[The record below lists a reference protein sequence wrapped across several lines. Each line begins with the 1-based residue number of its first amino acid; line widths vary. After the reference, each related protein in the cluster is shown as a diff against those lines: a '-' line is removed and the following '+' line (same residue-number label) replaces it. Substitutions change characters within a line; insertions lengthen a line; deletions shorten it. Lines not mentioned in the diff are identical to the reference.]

1 MPISKTKM
9 KNAAIAAKMAGL
21 PSIPKELIDQFVSGP
36 MTGDAVN
43 AATVAFKKALIER
56 ALGAEMS
63 HHLGYPN
70 GASKPEASPVNQ
82 RNGRSAKTVLTDDG
96 PLRIEVPRDRA
107 GSFEP
112 VLIPKHQRRFTGF
125 DEKIVA
131 MYARGMTMRE
141 IQGFLLES
149 YAVEVSPE
157 FISSVT
163 DAVMAEVTAWQARPL
178 EPMYPVIFFDAL
190 RVKIKEDA
198 VVRNKAIYLA
208 LGVLPD
214 GTRDILGLW
223 IEGTEGAK
231 FWMKVFNDL
240 KTRGV
245 GDILI
250 AVTDG
255 LKGIPEALA
264 TVYPAT
270 TLQTCIV
277 HLIRNSLDYASWR
290 DRKLLAAA
298 IRPIYAAASAEAAEA
313 ELEAFA
319 QGPWGARFPTVV
331 AAWRR
336 AWDRVIPFFAFPP
349 SIRRVIYTTNAIE
362 SINARLRKII
372 KTRGHFPSDDAASKL
387 IWLALRN
394 ITADWGRAAKDWKEA
409 MNQFAILYEDRFT
422 QPAHSAHK
430 PGG

>member
-1 MPISKTKM
+1 MPSKTKL
-9 KNAAIAAKMAGL
+9 KNAAIAARSAAL
-21 PSIPKELIDQFVSGP
+21 PKISNELIDQFVTGP
-36 MTGDAVN
+36 LTGEAVN
-43 AATVAFKKALIER
+43 AASMAFKKALIER
-56 ALGAEMS
+56 AMGAELG
-63 HHLGYPN
+63 HHLGYP
-70 GASKPEASPVNQ
+70 ARTAKPNAVSNQ
-82 RNGRSAKTVLTDDG
+82 RNGKTGKTVLTGEG
-96 PLRIEVPRDRA
+96 PLRIDVPRDRD
-107 GSFEP
+107 GTFEP
-112 VLIPKHQRRFTGF
+112 VLIPKHERRFTGF
-125 DEKIVA
+125 DDHIIA
-131 MYARGMTMRE
+131 LYARGMTMRE

-149 YAVEVSPE
+149 YGTEVSAE

-163 DAVMAEVTAWQARPL
+163 EAVMAEVTAWQARPL
-178 EPMYPVIFFDAL
+178 EPMYPVVFFDAL

-214 GTRDILGLW
+214 GSRDILGLW

-245 GDILI
+245 NDILI

-255 LKGIPEALA
+255 LKGMPEALGA
-264 TVYPAT
+264 VFPAT

-277 HLIRNSLDYASWR
+277 HLIRNSLDYASWK

-298 IRPIYAAASAEAAEA
+298 IRPIYTAANAEAALA
-313 ELEAFA
+313 ELDAFE
-319 QGPWGARFPTVV
+319 QGPWGQKFPTVV

-336 AWDRVIPFFAFPP
+336 AWSHVIPFFAFPP
-349 SIRRVIYTTNAIE
+349 QIRRVIYTTNAIE
-362 SINARLRKII
+362 SVNARLRKII

-394 ITADWGRAAKDWKEA
+394 ITAEWGRAAHNWKDA

-422 QPAHSAHK
+422 KAAT
-430 PGG
+430 

>member
-1 MPISKTKM
+1 MPSRTKL
-9 KNAAIAAKMAGL
+9 KNAAIAARSAAL
-21 PSIPKELIDQFVSGP
+21 PKIPNELIDQFVTGP
-36 MTGDAVN
+36 MTGEAVN
-43 AATVAFKKALIER
+43 AASMAFKKALIER
-56 ALGAEMS
+56 VMGAELG
-63 HHLGYPN
+63 HHLGYLA
-70 GASKPEASPVNQ
+70 GAAKPDAGSNQ
-82 RNGRSAKTVLTDDG
+82 RNGKSAKTVQTGEG
-96 PLRIEVPRDRA
+96 PVRIEVPRDRD

-112 VLIPKHQRRFTGF
+112 VLIPKHERRFTGF
-125 DEKIVA
+125 DEIIIA
-131 MYARGMTMRE
+131 LYARGMTMRE
-141 IQGFLLES
+141 IQGFLRET
-149 YAVEVSPE
+149 YGTDVSAE

-163 DAVMAEVTAWQARPL
+163 EAVMVEVTAWQSRPL
-178 EPMYPVIFFDAL
+178 EPMYPVVFFDAL

-245 GDILI
+245 NDILI

-255 LKGIPEALA
+255 LKGMPEALGA
-264 TVYPAT
+264 VFPAT

-277 HLIRNSLDYASWR
+277 HLIRNSLDYASWK

-298 IRPIYAAASAEAAEA
+298 IKPIYTAANAEAAQG
-313 ELEAFA
+313 ELDAFE
-319 QGPWGARFPTVV
+319 QGPWGQKFPTVV
-331 AAWRR
+331 ASWRR
-336 AWDRVIPFFAFPP
+336 AWSHVIPFFAFPP
-349 SIRRVIYTTNAIE
+349 QIRRVIYTTNAIE
-362 SINARLRKII
+362 SVNARLRKII
-372 KTRGHFPSDDAASKL
+372 KSRGHFPSDDAASKL

-394 ITADWGRAAKDWKEA
+394 ITAEWGRAAHNWKEA

-422 QPAHSAHK
+422 RSAA
-430 PGG
+430 